1 MPSATPLASNP
12 KGIDMGRVQGKVAL
26 VTGAARGQGRSH
38 AVKLAEEGADV
49 ILFDICRD
57 IETNL
62 YPLATPHDLEEAGLE
77 VEKTGRRAV
86 TAQVDVR
93 DRAAVAVELANAV
106 AELGG
111 SLDIVVANAG
121 ICPLGDGLPIT
132 AFADAFDV
140 DFIGVVNTVHAALP
154 YLKAGA
160 SIITTGSIAALI
172 ANSQPAGA
180 GGPGG
185 PGGAGYSYAKQLV
198 DSYTKQ
204 LAGQLA
210 PMSIRANVI
219 HPTNCNTNM
228 LNSDPMY
235 KQFRPDLDNP
245 TRDDALLVFPMMQA
259 MPVPYV
265 EPADISQVVCF
276 LASDE
281 SRYITGSQFKVD
293 AGAMLK
299 F

>member
-1 MPSATPLASNP
+1 
-12 KGIDMGRVQGKVAL
+12 MGRVQDKVVL

-38 AVKLAEEGADV
+38 AVTLAEEGADV
-49 ILFDICRD
+49 ILFDICQD
-57 IETNL
+57 IAANQ
-62 YPLATPHDLEEAGLE
+62 YPLASPHDLTEAGLE

-93 DRAAVAVELANAV
+93 DKAALTAALARAV
-106 AELGG
+106 AEFGG
-111 SLDIVVANAG
+111 RLDVVVANAG
-121 ICPLGDGLPIT
+121 ICPLGAALPVD

-140 DFIGVVNTVHAALP
+140 DFLGVVNTVHAALP

-160 SIITTGSIAALI
+160 SIITTGSVAGLI
-172 ANSQPAGA
+172 AGTMPPLAAAGPA
-180 GGPGG
+180 G
-185 PGGAGYSYAKQLV
+185 PGGAGYNLAKQMV
-198 DSYTKQ
+198 DEYTKS
-204 LAGQLA
+204 LAAVLA
-210 PMSIRANVI
+210 SESIRANVV
-219 HPTNCNTNM
+219 HPTNCNTPM

-235 KQFRPDLDNP
+235 KQFRPDLENP
-245 TRDDALLVFPMMQA
+245 SRDDALFAFPAMQA

-265 EPADISQVVCF
+265 EPSDISNVVCF

-281 SRYITGSQFKVD
+281 SRYVTGSQFKVD